1 MGTPDIT
8 GGYIVAVGRLLNKK
22 GTIYDYA
29 HKCRKI
35 KETSFAFLL
44 HNIIRK
50 SYVDINLG
58 SGSGGSSG
66 GGPSKSVGPV
76 RDAASELLN
85 VPVTPKTYVNR

>member
-1 MGTPDIT
+1 MIMAP
-8 GGYIVAVGRLLNKK
+8 NF
-22 GTIYDYA
+22 
-29 HKCRKI
+29 RKLR
-35 KETSFAFLL
+35 KLSFAFLL

>member
-1 MGTPDIT
+1 M
-8 GGYIVAVGRLLNKK
+8 YQNKC
-22 GTIYDYA
+22 I
-29 HKCRKI
+29 
-35 KETSFAFLL
+35 

-76 RDAASELLN
+76 KDAASELLN
-85 VPVTPKTYVNR
+85 VPVTPNTKVNHIILIAYLYNYNRWRRCWDLEQFTSQLSGNNLIFP